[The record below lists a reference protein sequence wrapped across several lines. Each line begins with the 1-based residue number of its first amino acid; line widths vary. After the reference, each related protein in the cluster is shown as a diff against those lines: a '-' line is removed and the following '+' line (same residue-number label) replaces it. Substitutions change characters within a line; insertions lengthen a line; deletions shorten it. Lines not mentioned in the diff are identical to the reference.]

1 MSLPGGKVRFADG
14 STAEIR
20 TAWFKKMQNGKTYAL
35 FLSPGSGSG
44 FVTTGEA
51 QGLFEIPT
59 TEGDQSV
66 KTHSGIPRDSVGKY
80 QGTDVKT
87 FLRELR
93 QATKKPLKS

>member
-1 MSLPGGKVRFADG
+1 
-14 STAEIR
+14 
-20 TAWFKKMQNGKTYAL
+20 MQNGKTYAL
-35 FLSPGSGSG
+35 FLSPGSENGL

-59 TEGDQSV
+59 TEFDQTV
-66 KTHSGIPRDSVGKY
+66 KTHSGIPRHSVGKY